1 MRVSITQRQ
10 GGFTLLEVI
19 LVIVIMGILSVIS
32 FEFFT
37 GSVKIYT
44 VARANNTLYQIGR
57 NSLWRIIRDARSATG
72 CTISG
77 SDLILTND
85 DATTV
90 SYVLDGEVL
99 LRIRGGV
106 NPPTANPIAKPVTV
120 AAFNQQS
127 GILRV
132 NLELTDPEGGKAEF
146 LAGVALQNQSARF
159 QGDWEELAEP
169 AELFK

>member
-19 LVIVIMGILSVIS
+19 LVIVIIGILSVIS

-99 LRIRGGV
+99 LRIREGV
-106 NPPTANPIAKPVTV
+106 YPPTENPIAKPVTV